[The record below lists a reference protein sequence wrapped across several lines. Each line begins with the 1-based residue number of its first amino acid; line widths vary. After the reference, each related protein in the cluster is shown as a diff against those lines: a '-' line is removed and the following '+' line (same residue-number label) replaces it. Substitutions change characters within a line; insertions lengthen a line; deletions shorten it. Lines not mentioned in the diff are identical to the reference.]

1 MIKKIITTLSI
12 FVLLVSLGACA
23 ATTTTKTTSS
33 NNSDKSV
40 TAAGETKYPFTIK
53 DSYGRSIII
62 EKAPKTIISVATNVT
77 ETVFALEAQK
87 ELIGRTDYCNY
98 PEDAKNIQ
106 SIGGL
111 DSPNMEKIAELKPD
125 LVIASVMLT
134 KEADA
139 KLASLNIKVVVLS
152 DNTSLKD
159 VYANIINIGKIVNA
173 NNKAATLVQDMKK
186 KVSEVTAKVK
196 GKTKPSVYYV
206 VSYGKAGNWTAG
218 SGTFI
223 NDLIQMAG
231 GTNAASDVVSFK
243 DYSME
248 KLIEKDPNIIIC
260 PKYYDTK
267 KGILATDGYKDLT
280 AIKKDKLFE
289 IDNNMIDIM
298 GPRVADGLEAMAKI
312 IHPEAFK

>member
-1 MIKKIITTLSI
+1 MLKKAIAALSI
-12 FVLLVSLGACA
+12 FVLLISLGACA
-23 ATTTTKTTSS
+23 PKGTKNTASS
-33 NNSDKSV
+33 NNSNET
-40 TAAGETKYPFTIK
+40 TAVTKYPLTIK
-53 DSYGRSIII
+53 DSYGRDIVI
-62 EKAPKTIISVATNVT
+62 EKEPKTIISVAPNVT
-77 ETVFALEAQK
+77 ETVFALSAQK
-87 ELIGRTDYCNY
+87 ELVGRTDYCNY
-98 PEDAKNIQ
+98 PEVAKSIQ

-111 DSPNMEKIAELKPD
+111 DNPNMEKIAELKPD
-125 LVIASVMLT
+125 LVIASVLLS
-134 KEADA
+134 KEADE

-152 DNTSLKD
+152 DNTSLTG
-159 VYANIINIGKIVNA
+159 VYDNILNIGKILNA
-173 NNKAATLVQDMKK
+173 NSKAASVVENMKK

-196 GKTKPSVYYV
+196 GKAKPSVYYV

-223 NDLIQMAG
+223 NDLILMAG
-231 GTNAASDVVSFK
+231 GTNAASDVDSFK

-260 PKYYDTK
+260 PVYYDTK

-280 AIKKDKLFE
+280 AIKKGKLYE